1 MFLSGVGNSIL
12 FLPIIEALKN
22 NLKNVEIDIV
32 VGNKAVH
39 DIFQTFANINSIYIY
54 SHAYPKKSNLLSNF

>member
-39 DIFQTFANINSIYIY
+39 DIFQILIRFIFTHMHTPKNLIY
-54 SHAYPKKSNLLSNF
+54 